1 MSPEGLKPIK
11 QFTINGR
18 VEVMKFFRPQGMT
31 KDRLFIVTAK
41 NNAMI
46 LEAEGSDS
54 NLEIITKARGDV
66 GDRIGQNAQTGT
78 RAIIDPEARVIGLRI
93 YDSLFKVIPLEKDE
107 TELKAYNIRYE
118 KF

>member
-1 MSPEGLKPIK
+1 MIYNVNIFL
-11 QFTINGR
+11 QDLD
-18 VEVMKFFRPQGMT
+18 

-46 LEAEGSDS
+46 LEAQGTGP

-78 RAIIDPEARVIGLRI
+78 RYGDFTKKKVFAI
-93 YDSLFKVIPLEKDE
+93 FPL
-107 TELKAYNIRYE
+107 TN
-118 KF
+118 FFP